1 MKSKRQRHSLFS
13 FELIGEVVLV
23 VVVVVV
29 VAFAVV
35 VVVVVVV
42 VVEDDDD
49 DSKLLNPLFDVEK
62 KEIYSWKNNH

>member
-13 FELIGEVVLV
+13 FELIGEVVG
-23 VVVVVV
+23 VV
-29 VAFAVV
+29 VAFA
-35 VVVVVVV
+35 VV